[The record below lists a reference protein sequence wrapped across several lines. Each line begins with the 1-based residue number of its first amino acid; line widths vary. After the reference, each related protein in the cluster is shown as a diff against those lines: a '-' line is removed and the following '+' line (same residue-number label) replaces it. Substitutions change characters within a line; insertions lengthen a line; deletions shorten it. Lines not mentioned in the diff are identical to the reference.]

1 MIFLILMENL
11 MIDKMGYYDRFIM
24 KVPNFPKEGILFYDI
39 SNVLLQAEAYKSL
52 LEDAHALYSSKE
64 IDCIAAIESRGYL
77 IGAPLALKMNL
88 PLLLIRKGGKLP
100 RQVLREEYELEY
112 GLGSIEIHKDDIKQ
126 HTKILLVDDILA
138 TGGTIRAA
146 VRLLERAGG
155 VISDIFCFIEL
166 VSIRGRDILGEYN
179 VNSLVRYP

>member
-1 MIFLILMENL
+1 
-11 MIDKMGYYDRFIM
+11 MIDKMEYYDKFIM

-39 SNVLLQAEAYKSL
+39 TNVLLQAEAYESL
-52 LEDAHALYSSKE
+52 MEDAHAFYSSRK

-112 GLGSIEIHKDDIKQ
+112 GFGSIEIHKDDVKQ
-126 HTKILLVDDILA
+126 NSNILLVDDILA
-138 TGGTIRAA
+138 TGGTLSAAA
-146 VRLLERAGG
+146 VLLEKAGG
-155 VISDIFCFIEL
+155 VVSDIFCFIEL
-166 VSIRGRDILGEYN
+166 VSIRGRDVLQGYN
-179 VNSLVRYP
+179 VNSLVKYP